1 MATDTLRKIIIE
13 VGEESFKVDF
23 EGEFTITEAYSV
35 FLGCLEEVEAEM
47 EKVVGKV
54 LDNMPKGVLH

>member
-1 MATDTLRKIIIE
+1 MATDALRKIIIE

-35 FLGCLEEVEAEM
+35 FLGCLEEVEVEM

>member
-13 VGEESFKVDF
+13 VGEDSFKVDF
-23 EGEFTITEAYSV
+23 DGDFTITEAYSV
-35 FLGCLEEVEAEM
+35 FLGCLEEVEVEM